1 MPFSR
6 GVITRDRSHLR
17 ARTLPC
23 CRRAAR
29 SISSVSSSAQPQCAG
44 VVPTASKGG
53 HLDVSRRVLCCRRS
67 FPAAAHAGRLGHRRA
82 TGLSGAR
89 QAGDGFVPP
98 GAVPLRRQ
106 TPLDTGSPRQALGR
120 RCAHAGRGFAPGF
133 AAARHG
139 VAVAASSLAIGAV
152 WVARAIASCS
162 LRLIPRNWS
171 LFRGAAAK
179 LMWGCACRLSWCTA
193 LGGSQT
199 VSLEQLVAFNSAHV
213 GL

>member
-1 MPFSR
+1 MANGGRSRNSWCSWARLDFWSCSIPRFPGKVELAGELPMPFSR

-67 FPAAAHAGRLGHRRA
+67 FPAAAHAGRLGQRRE

-106 TPLDTGSPRQALGR
+106 TPLDTGRPWGGGARTRVVVLRPDLPQLVMEWLSPLLRSQSGLFGLR
-120 RCAHAGRGFAPGF
+120 VP
-133 AAARHG
+133 
-139 VAVAASSLAIGAV
+139 SLAVLCG
-152 WVARAIASCS
+152 
-162 LRLIPRNWS
+162 
-171 LFRGAAAK
+171 
-179 LMWGCACRLSWCTA
+179 
-193 LGGSQT
+193 
-199 VSLEQLVAFNSAHV
+199 
-213 GL
+213 